1 MNKRLLIIPF
11 VALILFSANVHSSTS
26 RASIETRVAI
36 SNAGNPEKVARIIKI
51 TQVDNMFLPAEIAV
65 TAGETV
71 KFVIKN
77 GGSRKHEMLIAPM
90 ADLKKYAKMRRNL
103 SEGNNPEPDFL
114 LQLEPGEEKELVW
127 QFIKEGA
134 VEFACLLPG
143 HFKTMHG
150 IIFVEKK

>member
-1 MNKRLLIIPF
+1 MNKRLLIVPF
-11 VALILFSANVHSSTS
+11 VALILFSANAHSSAG
-26 RASIETRVAI
+26 RASIETTVAI
-36 SNAGNPEKVARIIKI
+36 SNAGNPEKVTRIIKI

-103 SEGNNPEPDFL
+103 
-114 LQLEPGEEKELVW
+114 
-127 QFIKEGA
+127 
-134 VEFACLLPG
+134 
-143 HFKTMHG
+143 
-150 IIFVEKK
+150 